1 MMKYDSATNNIRIV
15 DYGLGLHGLLSRT
28 TRGFQAL
35 LEKKTQPE
43 PDFFNFA
50 ATILSGPR

>member
-1 MMKYDSATNNIRIV
+1 MMKYDSATNKTRIV
-15 DYGLGLHGLLSRT
+15 DYGLGLHGLLSRI

-43 PDFFNFA
+43 PDFFNSA
-50 ATILSGPR
+50 AKILSGLR